1 MNAPP
6 TFESFLLH
14 EEEKK
19 LVVHRSI
26 SLTSNNMI
34 SFYLS
39 RFQNSQGIGHKGK
52 WFDDIVKIFY

>member
-19 LVVHRSI
+19 LVHFTI
-26 SLTSNNMI
+26 TKKKQTITIYNLKNCLIPNI
-34 SFYLS
+34 
-39 RFQNSQGIGHKGK
+39 
-52 WFDDIVKIFY
+52 KIESSKNWTQK